1 MCALAVQGARIYADV
16 NAVVG
21 GYLRDLA
28 FAQSSP
34 QRMFGYKRA
43 AATILALDIP
53 LPELVEPDRARGL
66 SCIEIASRDLR
77 AYFEARLPALA
88 TIATESAWEGLFAMT
103 SDSLPY
109 IGLRYPHHWFA
120 LGYGGN
126 GMTFGF
132 LAARLLL
139 ERWQG
144 VDSRDHALFAFDR
157 LRKRR

>member
-109 IGLRYPHHWFA
+109 IGLTSP
-120 LGYGGN
+120 LSPS
-126 GMTFGF
+126 
-132 LAARLLL
+132 L
-139 ERWQG
+139 
-144 VDSRDHALFAFDR
+144 VCPR
-157 LRKRR
+157 LRRQRHDVRILGGAPAPGTVARRRLSGSCLVRV